1 MVWKIAPANAFGWG
15 GLLVHRLSTG
25 QEFDI
30 DPIEMHTDTDLSFNN
45 ASLGERFVAAHD
57 SNHNLLY
64 IYDLDTRQ
72 PVLIEDL
79 GEDRNEGEREAVVG
93 RPHIDGSLRAY
104 IQGSDEPSMDLALKY
119 VQLPAPRAART
130 RISGSLFGIGRVPSF
145 VPSSRSEPTG
155 AGRSPP

>member
-1 MVWKIAPANAFGWG
+1 M
-15 GLLVHRLSTG
+15 
-25 QEFDI
+25 
-30 DPIEMHTDTDLSFNN
+30 
-45 ASLGERFVAAHD
+45 
-57 SNHNLLY
+57 LY

-119 VQLPAPRAART
+119 VQLPAPRAAANAA
-130 RISGSLFGIGRVPSF
+130 P
-145 VPSSRSEPTG
+145 
-155 AGRSPP
+155 